1 MENKKELGFGVS
13 IDILKIRDITTI
25 RIMDEWNNKEVVY

>member
-13 IDILKIRDITTI
+13 IDILKTRDITTT
-25 RIMDEWNNKEVVY
+25 RIMNEWNNKEVVY

>member
-13 IDILKIRDITTI
+13 IDILKIRDITTT
-25 RIMDEWNNKEVVY
+25 RIMNEWNNKEMVY